1 MLRATH
7 MNSWYPSGQQLDNM
21 LKNAYDEAKLCP
33 GSGLIKAIIVPHA
46 GYRFCVKTSMN
57 AFRNLD
63 PSAYD
68 RVFVLGPSHQIPISN
83 CTIADATSAESPYG
97 EIPFDTEVC
106 NTLTSKY
113 PKLFKKLDCE
123 TASIE
128 HSMEMEFPLLK
139 YVFKN
144 KPFKVV
150 PIMIGQLSFDACTA
164 TAEALSEFVTDPKT
178 LLVIS
183 SDFCHWGGRFG
194 YTYLPSI
201 DGQVYEKISKL
212 DHDGAD
218 MISTGDPKQFKQ
230 YLDKTKNTIC
240 GRNAILIMMNI
251 FKGKHAQFLHYSQSS
266 QITSKSDSSVSYFSA
281 ILRE

>member
-1 MLRATH
+1 
-7 MNSWYPSGQQLDNM
+7 
-21 LKNAYDEAKLCP
+21 
-33 GSGLIKAIIVPHA
+33 
-46 GYRFCVKTSMN
+46 
-57 AFRNLD
+57 
-63 PSAYD
+63 
-68 RVFVLGPSHQIPISN
+68 
-83 CTIADATSAESPYG
+83 
-97 EIPFDTEVC
+97 
-106 NTLTSKY
+106 
-113 PKLFKKLDCE
+113 
-123 TASIE
+123 
-128 HSMEMEFPLLK
+128 
-139 YVFKN
+139 
-144 KPFKVV
+144 
-150 PIMIGQLSFDACTA
+150 MIGQLSFDACTA